1 MEMLEN
7 LVYDETQ
14 YIGELDYELI
24 GGEKFFMAAAAPRIS
39 HGIIVMRLGTIFT
52 RYIDEKK
59 ITAFVVGDNVD
70 LYLSNDYHFRPDLC
84 VILNPKLIENDKYI
98 DGVPDLVVEVLS
110 QSTMKRDIGIK
121 KNLYEKHGVKEYWI
135 VDPWS
140 KRIEV
145 YHLINGKYELNEI
158 YSACSTEELDKLK
171 DEDRA
176 AIKTDIKVSIFDDLI
191 VDVRDIFK
199 WWI

>member
-1 MEMLEN
+1 MPEN
-7 LVYDETQ
+7 LAYDYDQ
-14 YIGELDYELI
+14 YEDEPDYELI
-24 GGEKFFMAAAAPRIS
+24 GGEKVYMAAAAPRIS
-39 HGIIVMRLGTIFT
+39 HGTIVGKLYFT
-52 RYIDEKK
+52 FTNYILKNNIE
-59 ITAFVVGDNVD
+59 AAVFGDNTDV
-70 LYLSNDYHFRPDLC
+70 YLSDKYHCKPDLS
-84 VILNPKLIENDKYI
+84 VICNLKLIENDKYI

-145 YHLINGKYELNEI
+145 YHLINERYELDDI
-158 YSACSTEELDKLK
+158 YSACSAEELDKLK
-171 DEDRA
+171 DEDKA

>member
-1 MEMLEN
+1 M
-7 LVYDETQ
+7 
-14 YIGELDYELI
+14 I
-24 GGEKFFMAAAAPRIS
+24 
-39 HGIIVMRLGTIFT
+39 
-52 RYIDEKK
+52 
-59 ITAFVVGDNVD
+59 
-70 LYLSNDYHFRPDLC
+70 C
-84 VILNPKLIENDKYI
+84 NPKLIENDKYI

-135 VDPWS
+135 VYPWS